1 MTTSFWVVD
10 IVRECRCI
18 PEVREILKIEK
29 ELSYVT
35 YMHSISTAIYS
46 TMIADSYT
54 QGHWCM
60 MLEKLPLQRMCL
72 KKKVS

>member
-54 QGHWCM
+54 RIWIY
-60 MLEKLPLQRMCL
+60 L
-72 KKKVS
+72 KR